1 MLPCLSQTEAIAE
14 IIGKRAI
21 LSLTIALGFK
31 KMLF

>member
-21 LSLTIALGFK
+21 LSPGIVLGFK
-31 KMLF
+31 KMFF